1 MMTAKDI
8 REKRFEKAS
17 WGYRPEE
24 IDEFLGQM
32 EATLQEYENEREDSN
47 HKIMILAERVRE
59 YMKDEEAIKDALLGA
74 QKEGRRIIAEANEK
88 AEQITEKAKEEAA
101 VLLDEATRQHEIA
114 MEKNRAEIAKEKEAL
129 AEARRMVAD
138 FKRSLFDMYK
148 SHLEMISALP
158 EAEEEE
164 LEPPE
169 MPVETMQAEL
179 TVDEAVTDKIL
190 EEAYEARF
198 SDIEEAAAAEEAE
211 A

>member
-8 REKRFEKAS
+8 RDKRFEKAS
-17 WGYRPEE
+17 WGYRPED
-24 IDEFLGQM
+24 IDEFLGQI
-32 EATLQEYENEREDSN
+32 EATLQECENEREDSN

-114 MEKNRAEIAKEKEAL
+114 MEKNRAEIAKEKEVL

-138 FKRSLFDMYK
+138 FKRSLFEMYK
-148 SHLEMISALP
+148 GHLEVIAAMP
-158 EAEEEE
+158 ETEADEEQLQTPAMPAEA
-164 LEPPE
+164 
-169 MPVETMQAEL
+169 MQAEL
-179 TVDEAVTDKIL
+179 TVDNAVTDKIL

-198 SDIEEAAAAEEAE
+198 SDIEEAAAAEA
-211 A
+211 